1 MWAGGLGAT
10 VSRGDAWRARR
21 GARDAWRVTGETVKC
36 FCFLCRGPRP
46 LRGVG
51 GGVLNGRSKTLGPVA
66 FALALALA
74 LALAFAFA
82 LATFIAND
90 ESGV

>member
-1 MWAGGLGAT
+1 MSEAAQAAGGLGAT
-10 VSRGDAWRARR
+10 VSRG
-21 GARDAWRVTGETVKC
+21 DAWRVTGETVKC

-46 LRGVG
+46 LRGAG